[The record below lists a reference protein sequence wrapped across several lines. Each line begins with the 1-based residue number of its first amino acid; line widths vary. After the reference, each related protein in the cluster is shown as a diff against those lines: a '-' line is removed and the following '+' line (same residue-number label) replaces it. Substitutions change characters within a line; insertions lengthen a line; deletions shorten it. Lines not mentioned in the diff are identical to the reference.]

1 MFAPSAVYTYGH
13 HNSGTDE
20 DDGQPHLQGLDG
32 SDGQCMV
39 CGDRSA
45 GKHYGVMACYGCK
58 GFFRR
63 TIRSQQTYTC
73 RFSQK
78 CAIDKDQRNACRYC
92 RFQRCLTVGMEP
104 EAIRPD
110 RDIIGKQKNPRKKKI
125 KSENGG
131 IDANLPSPNGRE
143 SPSSNQEDMI
153 LSFLLEVEEQ
163 ATCGNNLGN
172 IPIGISMMM
181 KNDPDF
187 DVSTLFHSQYVRNQE
202 SFPINYGIGRTASV
216 EQLIAALRRYV
227 LSAVHWIDALFNRA
241 QLTEMHDKTTLLKAV
256 IGPFTIFNIA
266 ARTAQITA
274 AIPANDV
281 DLICLCNK
289 STIGRQPAR
298 HLLDTNLVGNNFVGR
313 VIDDLVVPTKKLGLS
328 NPEITILSALI
339 ILDSDARGMSTGTSA
354 ALCGIR
360 DRLQN
365 ALFNL
370 IRDTYPNMT
379 TVTSRFGN
387 CLLLFPPL
395 AKLSS
400 LIGENVQLA
409 KMFGLPIDSLL
420 VELYVDADSPELIS
434 QSSHARERMD
444 VSTQTAAGEGPAP
457 TGTSEDV
464 AEGFIKEE
472 LENAAA
478 STESPSSSEEPMCIG
493 TTISSTSTVA
503 TNFAADL
510 LGLLPNFDVTS
521 AGLELATAAAA
532 ASNLAYNPFYGF
544 GNLGGSL
551 DDSSSSGGSTSF
563 APHSAPP
570 ISSTTNP
577 FAATAH
583 AFFDNSAPNTG
594 VVHNQQF
601 RFV

>member
-13 HNSGTDE
+13 HGSGTDE
-20 DDGQPHLQGLDG
+20 DDGQPVMQGMDSG
-32 SDGQCMV
+32 DGQCMV

-73 RFSQK
+73 RFAQK
-78 CAIDKDQRNACRYC
+78 CSIDKDQRNACRYC

-110 RDIIGKQKNPRKKKI
+110 RDVIGKQKNPRKKKM
-125 KSENGG
+125 KAESSNETS
-131 IDANLPSPNGRE
+131 LPSPNGCD
-143 SPSSNQEDMI
+143 SPVSAANEDVNI
-153 LSFLLEVEEQ
+153 LTFLLDVEEQ
-163 ATCGNNLGN
+163 ATCGNNHMSM
-172 IPIGISMMM
+172 PIGISMMM
-181 KNDPDF
+181 KTDPDF

-202 SFPINYGIGRTASV
+202 SFPITYAIGRTASV

-227 LSAVHWIDALFNRA
+227 LSAVHWIDAIFNLA
-241 QLTEMHDKTTLLKAV
+241 HLTEMHDKTKLLKSI

-266 ARTAQITA
+266 ARTAQISEG
-274 AIPANDV
+274 

-289 STIGRQPAR
+289 STISRQPAR

-313 VIDDLVVPTKKLGLS
+313 VIDDLMVPTRKLRLT

-339 ILDSDARGMSTGTSA
+339 ILDPDARGLSTDTSL
-354 ALCGIR
+354 ALLGVR
-360 DRLQN
+360 DRVQN

-370 IRDTYPNMT
+370 IRDNSSNMT
-379 TVTSRFGN
+379 SVTSRFGN
-387 CLLLFPPL
+387 LLLLFPPL

-409 KMFGLPIDSLL
+409 KMFGIPIDSLL

-434 QSSHARERMD
+434 QNSHHRERMD
-444 VSTQTAAGEGPAP
+444 VSTQTASMEGSSAAMTPDQS
-457 TGTSEDV
+457 GDY
-464 AEGFIKEE
+464 IKEE
-472 LENAAA
+472 MSND
-478 STESPSSSEEPMCIG
+478 SPSSSEEPMCIG
-493 TTISSTSTVA
+493 APSSASTVTAA
-503 TNFAADL
+503 TNLAADL
-510 LGLLPNFDVTS
+510 LGLLPNFDAT
-521 AGLELATAAAA
+521 GLELATAAAA
-532 ASNLAYNPFYGF
+532 AASASYTTFYGF

-551 DDSSSSGGSTSF
+551 DDSSSSGTGSVGSF

-570 ISSTTNP
+570 ISNNINP
-577 FAATAH
+577 FATH
-583 AFFDNSAPNTG
+583 GFFETSAPNTG
-594 VVHNQQF
+594 IVHNQPF